1 MIEHLNSF
9 DKKTILVFDEFPDM
23 LMNFKK
29 KEAEGLNFKD
39 TTDSLLAWFRSLRQ
53 IQDEE
58 SKYRFVFC
66 GSVNLRKTL
75 EDIGLS
81 KRINDL
87 ESFSIP
93 PINSDD
99 ARLLIEMLAKK
110 YRLEIE
116 ADGIAFMVSK
126 ITNGSLY
133 YGQILVKA
141 LRETR
146 EKLFSLDRIKAIYE
160 AMLQKGNHDLN
171 HYHSR
176 LEDYLS
182 PFERECSG
190 IVLGRLSQGAIHEKE
205 VYDLLLHEKCTYVQF
220 QSVVNRLI
228 FEGYIT
234 RDINANGN
242 LRFVAPLLEDW
253 WGCKAGVKHVRL

>member
-1 MIEHLNSF
+1 
-9 DKKTILVFDEFPDM
+9 
-23 LMNFKK
+23 MNFK
-29 KEAEGLNFKD
+29 E

-58 SKYRFVFC
+58 SKYRFVLC

-75 EDIGLS
+75 EEIGLS

-93 PINSDD
+93 PINIDD

-110 YRLEIE
+110 YRLEIKP
-116 ADGIAFMVSK
+116 DGMTFMVSK

-146 EKLFSLDRIKAIYE
+146 EKLFSLARVKAIYE
-160 AMLQKGNHDLN
+160 AMLQRGNHDLN

-205 VYDLLLHEKCTYVQF
+205 LYDLLLHEKCTYVQF

-234 RDINANGN
+234 RDINDNGN
-242 LRFVAPLLEDW
+242 LRFVAPLLKDW
-253 WGCKAGVKHVRL
+253 WGCKVGVKHVRL